1 MLVRGA
7 TSGAGIAL
15 ARLLKG
21 KFPKVHLAGTSRNL
35 AKEDQLKAIGF
46 DQIILEKDGVLQTQE
61 QFDKVLEL
69 VGPSAILDT
78 FGRTAEGGIICSCGL
93 LGGQWTVS
101 DFDPIEML
109 SRNLYLTTFASGN
122 VSKHKFQAL
131 VDFVEQYH
139 VDVRPEK
146 VYRIEQIQEA
156 HAYLEGS
163 HSFGKVIVKNE
174 DDL

>member
-46 DQIILEKDGVLQTQE
+46 DQVILEKDGVLQTQE

-78 FGRTAEGGIICSCGL
+78 FGRTAEGGIICSCAL
-93 LGGQWTVS
+93 LTGWS
-101 DFDPIEML
+101 
-109 SRNLYLTTFASGN
+109 
-122 VSKHKFQAL
+122 
-131 VDFVEQYH
+131 VDCF
-139 VDVRPEK
+139 R
-146 VYRIEQIQEA
+146 
-156 HAYLEGS
+156 L
-163 HSFGKVIVKNE
+163 
-174 DDL
+174 